1 MSSTYLITGIGGF
14 IGSHIAEELL
24 KNDEKVI
31 GLDNLTSGNL
41 DNIKY
46 LQSLK
51 RDLHFKEGSILDF
64 ELLENLSAECDYIIH
79 HAALVSVV
87 QSIEEPNLTHKI
99 NTEGTLNI
107 LNIARKNKN
116 IKKLIFASSA
126 ATYGNIKELPIKEED
141 ASEVLSPYAATKKTN
156 ELYAQA
162 YSNSYN
168 LNIVGLRYFNVFG
181 PRQDPSS
188 PYSGVVSIFINN
200 LKQGKDLIIYGDGK
214 QTRDFI
220 YVKDVANVNI
230 QICKNENLKG
240 YNVLNIGT
248 GKQISINEIAC
259 ILGDELGVKPNITH
273 KEERKGD
280 IKYSC
285 ADISRLKEK
294 LNFTPKYDFK
304 QGIREYFDYLN
315 HN

>member
-51 RDLHFKEGSILDF
+51 KNLHFTEGSILDV
-64 ELLENLSAECDYIIH
+64 ELLESLSAECDYIIH

-168 LNIVGLRYFNVFG
+168 LDIVGLRYFNVFG

-200 LKQGKDLIIYGDGK
+200 LKKGKDLIIYGDGK

-248 GKQISINEIAC
+248 GNQISINEIAGV
-259 ILGDELGVKPNITH
+259 LGDELGVKPNIIH

-304 QGIREYFDYLN
+304 QGIREYFDYLKP
-315 HN
+315 